1 MYDMLVSLLNSVKD
15 TIDIVWL
22 LFRLA
27 VVITITDMNVIPQ
40 SKVL

>member
-1 MYDMLVSLLNSVKD
+1 MYDILMSLLNSVKD
-15 TIDIVWL
+15 MINIVWL

-27 VVITITDMNVIPQ
+27 VVITITDMNIIPQ